1 MIVTRWVDNFKP
13 NYLDSK
19 SIQTYT
25 SPYTIQG
32 KKQNYLE
39 KGILNVSNPN
49 ILKKDSH
56 QNWKL
61 MYLADSH
68 TRVHATPKKRFFF
81 IVHLLY
87 F

>member
-1 MIVTRWVDNFKP
+1 MIVTRWADNFKP

-56 QNWKL
+56 QKL
-61 MYLADSH
+61 EAHVSSELAH
-68 TRVHATPKKRFFF
+68 ARTRFT
-81 IVHLLY
+81 
-87 F
+87 